1 MIIVKLLGAL
11 DLIAIG
17 YFIGRQRKLFCPSFR
32 RQSWQKM
39 QSSAPAHAA
48 PPLQCRARV
57 SAR

>member
-1 MIIVKLLGAL
+1 MIIVNLLGAL

-48 PPLQCRARV
+48 PPLQC
-57 SAR
+57 